1 MRNHSFK
8 KHYVPKTKQSR
19 KIFEHNMLS
28 VAFSLDNILVLK
40 LVCLFLS
47 QLETAIFLYNNFEVG
62 YQYKCKNIFAAD
74 KILRKHVNNMIYT

>member
-28 VAFSLDNILVLK
+28 VAFSLENILLLK
-40 LVCLFLS
+40 LVFLFLF
-47 QLETAIFLYNNFEVG
+47 QPATAIIIYNNFEVG
-62 YQYKCKNIFAAD
+62 YQYNFQNIFVAD
-74 KILRKHVNNMIYT
+74 GVNM

>member
-28 VAFSLDNILVLK
+28 VAFSLENILLLN
-40 LVCLFLS
+40 LVFLFLF
-47 QLETAIFLYNNFEVG
+47 QPETAIIIYNNSEVG
-62 YQYKCKNIFAAD
+62 CQYECQNIFVAD
-74 KILRKHVNNMIYT
+74 KI

>member
-28 VAFSLDNILVLK
+28 VAFSLENILVLK
-40 LVCLFLS
+40 LVCLFLF
-47 QLETAIFLYNNFEVG
+47 QPETAIFIYNNFEVG
-62 YQYKCKNIFAAD
+62 YQYKCQNIFVAD
-74 KILRKHVNNMIYT
+74 RILRKHVIDIIYT